1 MSEYAQLR
9 NVDPNLA
16 DRYHAALQ
24 KALEGREE
32 GLSFEEIQ
40 AIIDEVNE
48 QVRRERLCEWCYV
61 HSCWIH
67 PQDSACV
74 LLLCVL

>member
-16 DRYHAALQ
+16 ERYHAALQ
-24 KALEGREE
+24 KAVEGRAER
-32 GLSFEEIQ
+32 LSFEEIQ

-48 QVRRERLCEWCYV
+48 QVRRERLCE
-61 HSCWIH
+61 
-67 PQDSACV
+67 
-74 LLLCVL
+74 

>member
-16 DRYHAALQ
+16 ERYHAALQ
-24 KALEGREE
+24 KAVEGRAER
-32 GLSFEEIQ
+32 LSFEEIQ

-48 QVRRERLCEWCYV
+48 QVRRERLCEWCCL
-61 HSCWIH
+61 HSCWLH
-67 PQDSACV
+67 
-74 LLLCVL
+74 L